1 MDKKQKE
8 ILEGMKKLKDAIEGY
23 IDNIELDE
31 AEEAEE
37 MEKAKKKTDS
47 KKKPK
52 TEEKEAREE
61 DE

>member
-37 MEKAKKKTDS
+37 MEKNKKKADAKKDDG
-47 KKKPK
+47 
-52 TEEKEAREE
+52 KE
-61 DE
+61 DK

>member
-37 MEKAKKKTDS
+37 MEKANKKADA
-47 KKKPK
+47 KKDDG
-52 TEEKEAREE
+52 KE
-61 DE
+61 DK

>member
-23 IDNIELDE
+23 IDSIELDE

-37 MEKAKKKTDS
+37 MEKTKKKADAKKDG
-47 KKKPK
+47 
-52 TEEKEAREE
+52 KE
-61 DE
+61 DK

>member
-37 MEKAKKKTDS
+37 MEKTKKKSDAKKDDG
-47 KKKPK
+47 
-52 TEEKEAREE
+52 KE
-61 DE
+61 DK

>member
-37 MEKAKKKTDS
+37 MEKS
-47 KKKPK
+47 KKKAEPK
-52 TEEKEAREE
+52 KECGKE
-61 DE
+61 DK

>member
-37 MEKAKKKTDS
+37 MEKAKKKTDA
-47 KKKPK
+47 KKDDG
-52 TEEKEAREE
+52 KE
-61 DE
+61 DK

>member
-1 MDKKQKE
+1 MDEKQKK

-37 MEKAKKKTDS
+37 MEKS
-47 KKKPK
+47 KKKADAK
-52 TEEKEAREE
+52 KDDGKE
-61 DE
+61 DK